1 MPGLSQ
7 LKQFNAD
14 MLNVGDEV
22 KIRSARGEKPVTIGI
37 PKGIDVEDDSEDFRA
52 GMPVLSEEE
61 QQQAE
66 ALAAERDRQ
75 ANDFSDITGESTESK
90 SDYQK
95 ESDSQIVP
103 DVSDLFSPVAAAN
116 VDDLDLSEFES
127 SEDKEEEVPE
137 EPEETPIEDLDLDAL
152 LAPSNPDT
160 QPTVTEEEDYSYEEA
175 PAQPYRTGRL
185 NPHNLAN
192 KKEPSL
198 SDITY
203 ENLIQNATET
213 EKPAPKPVAPK
224 PVAPKPTVQEPKQ
237 DLDFDIDDVNASFE
251 TDASLDLNETI
262 PEEFQEHPAPEFV
275 DMDVD
280 KKQETAPEM
289 DLPDFDVENEFDNAP
304 EASAETDAGA
314 SDGADSSFSMDDL
327 DLPDFSEADDSGSQA
342 DLGQDTDSGAETPAF
357 DTGDDEN
364 EFPDIKQMQDE
375 GESTPEE
382 TQANEEPLETFD
394 ISAMEGMDF
403 SAPGAVKD
411 NSDFAFGDVDGMET
425 SDDDFEIPNFTTVE
439 KDPISTFAKK
449 AQVSTPN
456 FGDALEGDEK
466 NKPKNSFTDA
476 EYKRFRK
483 NLSEYPLNVRLAIE
497 DLVVK
502 NEFTD
507 DAVFEIL
514 EKVYRKVPAR
524 QLATQLEKMLDI
536 SLDVPRDYERRTAEE
551 YENYKTTLEYK
562 VKNKIIPFAILGTFA
577 AVVAF
582 CLFVL
587 TKAFVWD
594 PFMANKF
601 YKQGYSQIQENL
613 YTQSEDSFK
622 AALGYKPVKKWFFKF
637 AEAYRDHKQF
647 ERARNVYKEAL
658 IQFNRDK
665 WAGIDWADMEM
676 SDLYDFKEAER
687 VLRRE
692 VLDYHNNDPDAL
704 LKLGDLYLE
713 WATESDASKFP
724 LAKLQYDTLFEMYNK
739 NKKLADLYNARE
751 MRYYIRVDDLQQV
764 LTYKEYFYPSKVK
777 KLDGQDLTELSGYL
791 LDKRYGT
798 LRPSEE
804 SLRSQIV
811 DVKNLLERAVQKD
824 NENPTALYNMGRY
837 YVVTHVNDSAV
848 RMFNGAID
856 AFKAK
861 TRRTRKE
868 TYTFIDAYRQLGE
881 GYAHQ
886 REYILAQQAYNN
898 GIDVFETENRS
909 GNFESKPEIGILY
922 ADLGNINYFING
934 DMDASLDNY
943 VKAVNNQNDTAAVR
957 YKIGYIQYTNKN
969 YTEAWGSFVH
979 GADSNAED
987 IHLLLA
993 LANTLSLRNDNYA
1006 ALGYYERLL
1015 TILKS
1020 MFAARD
1026 IIIPQVRTDHA
1037 DLVDTYMKASNNVGV
1052 TLSRISEANGDS
1064 DTNGQA
1070 IVNLQE
1076 SIRSW
1081 DALTRNQ
1088 ETMLRLNGS
1097 NLAEQNLKYI
1107 VNPVYGYS
1115 PAIYTEIPLTLYGEE
1130 ELDR

>member
-37 PKGIDVEDDSEDFRA
+37 PKGIDFEDDSEDFRA
-52 GMPVLSEEE
+52 GMPQLSEEE

-66 ALAAERDRQ
+66 ALAAERDRA
-75 ANDFSDITGESTESK
+75 ANDFSDITGETTESAG
-90 SDYQK
+90 DYQK
-95 ESDSQIVP
+95 ESDVQAVP
-103 DVSDLFSPVAAAN
+103 DVSDLFSPAVTAS
-116 VDDLDLSEFES
+116 VDDLDLSEFET
-127 SEDKEEEVPE
+127 EKKEEEEIPE
-137 EPEETPIEDLDLDAL
+137 EPKETPIEDLDLDAL
-152 LAPSNPDT
+152 LAPSNPGAQVT
-160 QPTVTEEEDYSYEEA
+160 QSDEEDYSYEEA

-185 NPHNLAN
+185 NPHNLAAS
-192 KKEPSL
+192 KEPSI
-198 SDITY
+198 SDI
-203 ENLIQNATET
+203 NFDALIQNADDMAEPSPQVGQARKET
-213 EKPAPKPVAPK
+213 AAEPTAAPK
-224 PVAPKPTVQEPKQ
+224 
-237 DLDFDIDDVNASFE
+237 DDFSFDIDDANADFE
-251 TDASLDLNETI
+251 TEASLDLNETI

-275 DMDVD
+275 DMDYD
-280 KKQETAPEM
+280 KKEAPSEEMARPEM
-289 DLPDFDVENEFDNAP
+289 ELPDFDVENEFDSAP
-304 EASAETDAGA
+304 EKPVENESAPE
-314 SDGADSSFSMDDL
+314 DSSGSDDSFSLDDM
-327 DLPDFSEADDSGSQA
+327 DLPDFSDVDEGGESAAETSETPEDDSAPSFLDGS
-342 DLGQDTDSGAETPAF
+342 ETP
-357 DTGDDEN
+357 
-364 EFPDIKQMQDE
+364 
-375 GESTPEE
+375 PEE
-382 TQANEEPLETFD
+382 APAEENIEEPLETYD
-394 ISAMEGMDF
+394 ISAMEDMDF

-411 NSDFAFGDVDGMET
+411 NSDFDMGDVDGMEM
-425 SDDDFEIPNFTTVE
+425 SDDDFEIPNFTTTE
-439 KDPISTFAKK
+439 KDPFSSFSSKK
-449 AQVSTPN
+449 AAVSTPN
-456 FGDALEGDEK
+456 FGDALEDEGK
-466 NKPKNSFTDA
+466 GKPKNSFTDA

-483 NLSEYPLNVRLAIE
+483 NLSEYPLNVRIAIE

-514 EKVYRKVPAR
+514 EKVYRKIPAR

-551 YENYKTTLEYK
+551 YENYKSTLEYK
-562 VKNKIIPFAILGTFA
+562 IKNKIIPFAVMGAFA
-577 AVVAF
+577 ALVIF
-582 CLFVL
+582 CLFTL
-587 TKAFVWD
+587 FIAFIWN
-594 PFMANKF
+594 PFRANTF

-622 AALGYKPVKKWFFKF
+622 TAIGYKPVRKWFFKF
-637 AEAYRDHKQF
+637 AEAYRDHKQY

-658 IQFNRDK
+658 YQFDRDK

-676 SDLYDFKEAER
+676 SELYDFKEAER

-692 VLDYHNNDPDAL
+692 VLDYHTNDPDAL

-724 LAKLQYDTLFEMYNK
+724 LAKLQYDTLVELYGK
-739 NKKLADLYNARE
+739 KKKLADLYYARE
-751 MRYYIRVDDLQQV
+751 MRYFIRVDDLQRV
-764 LTYKEYFYPSKVK
+764 LEHKEYFYPSRVK

-824 NENPTALYNMGRY
+824 RENATALYNMGRY
-837 YVVTHVNDSAV
+837 YVTLKVNDSAV
-848 RMFNGAID
+848 QMFNGAID

-868 TYTFIDAYRQLGE
+868 TYTFIDSYRQLGE
-881 GYAHQ
+881 GYADQ
-886 REYILAQQAYNN
+886 KEYILAQQAYNN
-898 GIDVFETENRS
+898 GIDLFETENRAS
-909 GNFESKPEIGILY
+909 NFESKPEIGKLY
-922 ADLGNINYFING
+922 TDLGDVNYFING

-943 VKAVNNQNDTAAVR
+943 QKAISNQNDTAEVR

-969 YTEAWGSFVH
+969 FTEAWGSFVH
-979 GADSNAED
+979 GADSNADD

-1006 ALGYYERLL
+1006 AEGYYERLL
-1015 TILKS
+1015 TILNS
-1020 MFAARD
+1020 MFATRD
-1026 IIIPQVRTDHA
+1026 IIIPQIRTDHA
-1037 DLVDTYMKASNNVGV
+1037 DLVDTYMKASNNLGV

-1088 ETMLRLNGS
+1088 ETMLRLSGS

-1107 VNPVYGYS
+1107 VNPSYGYS

-1130 ELDR
+1130 ELGR

>member
-37 PKGIDVEDDSEDFRA
+37 PKGIDFEDDSEDFRA
-52 GMPVLSEEE
+52 GMPQLSEEE

-75 ANDFSDITGESTESK
+75 ANDFSDITGESSESTTDIQ
-90 SDYQK
+90 S
-95 ESDSQIVP
+95 ESDTQAVP
-103 DVSDLFSPVAAAN
+103 DVSDLFSPVVSAS

-127 SEDKEEEVPE
+127 ESEKEEEVPE
-137 EPEETPIEDLDLDAL
+137 EPKETPIEDLDLDAL
-152 LAPSNPDT
+152 LAPSNPDA
-160 QPTVTEEEDYSYEEA
+160 QTVQAEEEDDYSYEEA
-175 PAQPYRTGRL
+175 PAQSYRTGRL
-185 NPHNLAN
+185 NPHNISKDNAPKMSDSDFDALMQSAVEASRP
-192 KKEPSL
+192 EPTVS
-198 SDITY
+198 
-203 ENLIQNATET
+203 APAPA
-213 EKPAPKPVAPK
+213 KPAP
-224 PVAPKPTVQEPKQ
+224 QE
-237 DLDFDIDDVNASFE
+237 DTTFDMDDANADFE

-275 DMDVD
+275 DMDFD
-280 KKQETAPEM
+280 KKAEAPAEDKNAPEM
-289 DLPDFDVENEFDNAP
+289 DLPDFDVEDEFDNAP
-304 EASAETDAGA
+304 ESKEA
-314 SDGADSSFSMDDL
+314 SDDSGDSFSMDDME
-327 DLPDFSEADDSGSQA
+327 LPDFSDTDDTAPAAEPTQEAVGDLDSGS
-342 DLGQDTDSGAETPAF
+342 DSDDTTPDFLDGSETPPEAVSS
-357 DTGDDEN
+357 GDD
-364 EFPDIKQMQDE
+364 
-375 GESTPEE
+375 
-382 TQANEEPLETFD
+382 NEEPLETFD
-394 ISAMEGMDF
+394 ISAMEDMDF

-411 NSDFAFGDVDGMET
+411 NSDFDMGDVDGMET
-425 SDDDFEIPNFTTVE
+425 SDDDFEIPNFTTTE
-439 KDPISTFAKK
+439 TDPFSSFAKK
-449 AQVSTPN
+449 PAVSTPN
-456 FGDALEGDEK
+456 FGEALEGDEK

-483 NLSEYPLNVRLAIE
+483 NLSEYPLNVRIAIE

-514 EKVYRKVPAR
+514 EKVYRKIPAR

-551 YENYKTTLEYK
+551 YENYKSTLEYK

-577 AVVAF
+577 AVVVF

-587 TKAFVWD
+587 FKAFIWD
-594 PFMANKF
+594 PLQANKY

-622 AALGYKPVKKWFFKF
+622 SAIDYKPVRKWFFKY
-637 AEAYRDHKQF
+637 AESYRDHKQY

-658 IQFNRDK
+658 YRFNRDK

-676 SDLYDFKEAER
+676 SELYDFKEAER

-692 VLDYHNNDPDAL
+692 VLDYHTNDPDAL

-713 WATESDASKFP
+713 WATESDASKFS
-724 LAKLQYDTLFEMYNK
+724 LAKLQYDTLFEMYGK

-804 SLRSQIV
+804 SMREQIV
-811 DVKNLLERAVQKD
+811 DVKNLLERAVQYD
-824 NENPTALYNMGRY
+824 NENATALYNMGRY
-837 YVVTHVNDSAV
+837 YVTLHVNDSAV
-848 RMFNGAID
+848 NMFNGAIEV
-856 AFKAK
+856 FKSK
-861 TRRTRKE
+861 QRRTRKE
-868 TYTFIDAYRQLGE
+868 TYTFIDSYRQLGE
-881 GYAHQ
+881 GYLDQ
-886 REYILAQQAYNN
+886 KEYILAQQSFNE
-898 GIDVFETENRS
+898 GIDLFEKENRAS
-909 GNFESKPEIGILY
+909 NFESKPEIGKLY
-922 ADLGNINYFING
+922 ADLGDVNYFING

-943 VKAVNNQNDTAAVR
+943 QKAVTYQNDTAAVR

-993 LANTLSLRNDNYA
+993 LANTLSLRNDNYT
-1006 ALGYYERLL
+1006 ALGYYQRLL
-1015 TILKS
+1015 TILNS
-1020 MFAARD
+1020 MFATRD
-1026 IIIPQVRTDHA
+1026 IIIPQIRTDHA
-1037 DLVDTYMKASNNVGV
+1037 DLVDTYMKASNNLGV
-1052 TLSRISEANGDS
+1052 TLSRLSEANGDS

-1130 ELDR
+1130 GLDR

>member
-22 KIRSARGEKPVTIGI
+22 KIRSARGEKPVTIPV
-37 PKGIDVEDDSEDFRA
+37 PKGITVEDDSEDFRA
-52 GMPVLSEEE
+52 GMPQLSEEE

-66 ALAAERDRQ
+66 ALAAERDRA
-75 ANDFSDITGESTESK
+75 ANDFSDITGETTEST

-95 ESDSQIVP
+95 ESDLQAVP
-103 DVSDLFSPVAAAN
+103 DVSDLFSPVVAST
-116 VDDLDLSEFES
+116 VDDLDLSEFET
-127 SEDKEEEVPE
+127 EKEEEE
-137 EPEETPIEDLDLDAL
+137 EIPDEPKETPIEDLDLDAL
-152 LAPSNPDT
+152 LAPSNPDA
-160 QPTVTEEEDYSYEEA
+160 QIPQSEEEEDTYDQP

-185 NPHNLAN
+185 NPHNLAAS
-192 KKEPSL
+192 KEPSI
-198 SDITY
+198 SDIDFDALMKSAD
-203 ENLIQNATET
+203 ESS
-213 EKPAPKPVAPK
+213 KPAPKPEAPK
-224 PVAPKPTVQEPKQ
+224 PAAPKQAPK
-237 DLDFDIDDVNASFE
+237 DDFGFDMDDANADFE
-251 TDASLDLNETI
+251 TNSSLDLNETI

-275 DMDVD
+275 DFGSAEPPAED
-280 KKQETAPEM
+280 KSAPEM
-289 DLPDFDVENEFDNAP
+289 DLPDFNVEDEFDNAP
-304 EASAETDAGA
+304 ESAKEQE
-314 SDGADSSFSMDDL
+314 SDTTVADSSDESFSMDDM
-327 DLPDFSEADDSGSQA
+327 DLPDFDDDSGFAASSA
-342 DLGQDTDSGAETPAF
+342 SDTAVGDASFDSDEPSTEFLDGSETP
-357 DTGDDEN
+357 
-364 EFPDIKQMQDE
+364 
-375 GESTPEE
+375 PEE
-382 TQANEEPLETFD
+382 SPAEGDNDEPLETFD

-411 NSDFAFGDVDGMET
+411 STDFDMGDVDGMEM
-425 SDDDFEIPNFTTVE
+425 SDDDFEIPNFTTPG
-439 KDPISTFAKK
+439 KDSSTSFTKK
-449 AQVSTPN
+449 DFVSTPN
-456 FGDALEGDEK
+456 FKEALEGDEK

-483 NLSEYPLNVRLAIE
+483 NLSEYPLNVRIAIE

-514 EKVYRKVPAR
+514 EKVYRKIPAR

-562 VKNKIIPFAILGTFA
+562 VKNKIIPFAILGAFA
-577 AVVAF
+577 AVVVF

-587 TKAFVWD
+587 FKAFIWD
-594 PFMANKF
+594 PLQANKY

-613 YTQSEDSFK
+613 YAQSEDSFK
-622 AALGYKPVKKWFFKF
+622 SAIDYKPVRKWFFKY
-637 AEAYRDHKQF
+637 AESYRDHKQY

-658 IQFNRDK
+658 YRFDRDK

-676 SDLYDFKEAER
+676 SELYDFKEAER

-713 WATESDASKFP
+713 WATEQDASKFS
-724 LAKLQYDTLFEMYNK
+724 LAKLQYDTLVELYGK
-739 NKKLADLYNARE
+739 KKKLADLYYARE
-751 MRYYIRVDDLQQV
+751 MRYFIRVDDLQQV
-764 LTYKEYFYPSKVK
+764 LNHKEYFYPSRVK

-791 LDKRYGT
+791 LDKRYGN

-804 SLRSQIV
+804 TMRGQIV

-824 NENPTALYNMGRY
+824 NENATALYNMGRY
-837 YVVTHVNDSAV
+837 YVVTHANDSAV
-848 RMFNGAID
+848 PMFNAAID
-856 AFKAK
+856 VFKSK

-881 GYAHQ
+881 GYADQ
-886 REYILAQQAYNN
+886 REYILAQQAYND
-898 GIDVFETENRS
+898 GIDLFERENRAS
-909 GNFESKPEIGILY
+909 NFESKPEIGKLY
-922 ADLGNINYFING
+922 ADLGDVNYFING

-943 VKAVNNQNDTAAVR
+943 QKAVSNLNDTAAVR

-979 GADSNAED
+979 GADSNADD

-993 LANTLSLRNDNYA
+993 LADTLSLRNDNYA
-1006 ALGYYERLL
+1006 AQGYYERLL
-1015 TILKS
+1015 NILNTK
-1020 MFAARD
+1020 FAALD
-1026 IIIPQVRTDHA
+1026 IVIPQVRTDHE
-1037 DLVDTYMKASNNVGV
+1037 DLVDTYMKATNNLGV

-1064 DTNGQA
+1064 DTNGKA

-1088 ETMLRLNGS
+1088 ETMLRLSGS

-1130 ELDR
+1130 ELAK